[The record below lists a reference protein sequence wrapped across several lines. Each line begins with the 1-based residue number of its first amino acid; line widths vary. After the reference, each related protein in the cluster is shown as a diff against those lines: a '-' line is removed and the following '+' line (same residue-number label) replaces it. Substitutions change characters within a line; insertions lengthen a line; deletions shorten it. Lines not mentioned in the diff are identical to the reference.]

1 MGDPTPQAAGDGRND
16 TEQAIRADRIAKVE
30 RLRESGRDPYPNR
43 FEGRMPIAPLRERFA
58 DLEAGA
64 ETGEHVRLAGRI
76 MGRRGHGKAM
86 FLDLEDVSGR
96 IQLHATVDTTEDYET
111 LSGVDLGDVIGV
123 EGEVFSS
130 RRGELS
136 VHAARW
142 TPLAK
147 NLRPLPE
154 KWHGLTDTELRYRHR
169 YVDLITSE
177 ESRRDAIGRA
187 RAIAAIRRTL
197 DERGFIEVETPV
209 LQPIY
214 GGAAARPFTTFH
226 NELERT
232 MYLRIATELYLKRLI
247 VGGLEKVY
255 ELGKDF
261 RNEGVSFKHNPEFT
275 MLEWYE
281 AYADY
286 NDGMR
291 LVEEV
296 VGAAAQAA
304 GSETD
309 FTPPWRRV
317 PLRQAI
323 IEGAGIDPMED
334 RDADRLIRHMHERGV
349 DTSAD
354 HTWAQAVDHL
364 LSHFVEPHITA
375 PTFLIDYPVEL
386 SPFAKRSP
394 SDPAVVERYEAF
406 VNGMEIGNGYTELND
421 PLDQRARF
429 EAALRD
435 AAAGDEEAQPMDEDF
450 LLALEYGMPPTAGF
464 GVGIDRLM
472 MALTGKRSIREVI
485 LFPALRD
492 RE

>member
-1 MGDPTPQAAGDGRND
+1 MAEPTPQESGDEHRD
-16 TEQAIRADRIAKVE
+16 TEETIRADRIDKLGRVRDA
-30 RLRESGRDPYPNR
+30 GRDPYPTR
-43 FEGRMPIAPLRERFA
+43 FEGRTAIATVRERFGGL
-58 DLEAGA
+58 DAGT
-64 ETGEHVRLAGRI
+64 ETGEAVRLAGRV

-96 IQLHATVDTTEDYET
+96 IQLHATVDSTADYET
-111 LSGVDLGDVIGV
+111 LRDIDLGDVIGIQ
-123 EGEVFSS
+123 GEVFSS

-136 VHAARW
+136 VHVAEW
-142 TPLAK
+142 TLLAK

-154 KWHGLTDTELRYRHR
+154 KWHGLTDTEQRYRHR

-177 ESRRDAIGRA
+177 ESRRDAIARSRA
-187 RAIAAIRRTL
+187 VSAIRRTL
-197 DERGFIEVETPV
+197 DDRGFIEVETPV

-214 GGAAARPFTTFH
+214 GGAAAKPFTTYH
-226 NELERT
+226 NELKRT

-255 ELGKDF
+255 ELAKDF
-261 RNEGVSFKHNPEFT
+261 RNEGVSYKHNPEFT

-286 NDGMR
+286 NDGMA
-291 LVEEV
+291 LVEQV
-296 VGAAAQAA
+296 VGAAAEAV
-304 GSETD
+304 GSDAD
-309 FTPPWRRV
+309 FSPPWKRV
-317 PLRQAI
+317 PLRDAI
-323 IEGAGIDPMED
+323 IEGAGIDPMAD
-334 RDADRLIRHMHERGV
+334 RDADRLIRHMQERGV

-364 LSHFVEPHITA
+364 LSHFVEPHIKE
-375 PTFLIDYPVEL
+375 PTFLVDYPVEL

-394 SDPAVVERYEAF
+394 ENPDVVERYEAF
-406 VNGMEIGNGYTELND
+406 YNGMEIGNGYSELND
-421 PLDQRARF
+421 PIDQRARF
-429 EAALRD
+429 EASVRD
-435 AAAGDEEAQPMDEDF
+435 IEAGDEEAQPMDEDF

-472 MALTGKRSIREVI
+472 MALIGKRSIREVI

-492 RE
+492 R